1 LAAAH
6 RSNGKHTPEVQIS
19 TGRAPIR
26 AARDGD
32 LPSMAHGRRRSLET
46 GVQWQPPLPQ
56 LGDGV
61 GGAPVVLQLRL
72 SFPRQWRSSETV
84 KAVMIWHRKAFGS
97 VAMVESRAR
106 VGGQNLMKSM
116 IKMATIYRG
125 LNLIS

>member
-1 LAAAH
+1 
-6 RSNGKHTPEVQIS
+6 
-19 TGRAPIR
+19 
-26 AARDGD
+26 
-32 LPSMAHGRRRSLET
+32 
-46 GVQWQPPLPQ
+46 
-56 LGDGV
+56 
-61 GGAPVVLQLRL
+61 VVLQLRL